1 MSGLSRA
8 SIANIEN
15 GKQRVFLH
23 QLLQF
28 ADALGVEVST
38 LVPMKTDLLRIGEK
52 ERPRELGA
60 YLDKLRKL
68 TARR

>member
-15 GKQRVFLH
+15 GKQRILLH

-28 ADALGVEVST
+28 AAAFEVEPCV
-38 LVPMKTDLLRIGEK
+38 LVPTKTDLPRLIEK
-52 ERPRELGA
+52 ERPREQRA
-60 YLDKLRKL
+60 YLERLRKL
-68 TARR
+68 NVGG